1 MRNCLKLSRR
11 GCGAKSGCATGLAG
25 QRWGTPGTWTTEH
38 DSAPI
43 TRTSVCRWACS
54 PGADGYWKSAGS
66 YGLRKLS
73 HAVAQPAVCSNAAV
87 ELAIPLTQVK
97 RSRSEAGPKN
107 PHL

>member
-1 MRNCLKLSRR
+1 VGLTMGSQLDCR
-11 GCGAKSGCATGLAG
+11 ATVGYP
-25 QRWGTPGTWTTEH
+25 RHWTTEY

-66 YGLRKLS
+66 YGLRKLRY
-73 HAVAQPAVCSNAAV
+73 AVAQPAVRSNAAV
-87 ELAIPLTQVK
+87 ELANARARVK
-97 RSRSEAGPKN
+97 CGLSEAGPKN